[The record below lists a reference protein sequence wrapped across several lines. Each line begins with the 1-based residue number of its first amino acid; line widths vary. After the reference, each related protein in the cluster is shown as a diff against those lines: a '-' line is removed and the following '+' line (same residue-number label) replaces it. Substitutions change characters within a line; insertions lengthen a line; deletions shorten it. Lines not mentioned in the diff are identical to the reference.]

1 MRPPPLNKWH
11 HHPSSAWAKNR
22 ETVLHTVHS
31 HVWKYFWFCTQIIFR
46 TWPLLT
52 YLHQYTS
59 WSKLLD
65 FYNSLLSA
73 HPASIASF
81 LPCSPL
87 LMQQPVMVL
96 KQRLSLL
103 NSNPPKGLQSPWE
116 KLNVLER
123 TFRTPWDAPLTIPHF
138 TPSSFSSPEF
148 RKSPLRLP
156 SPRHVPSA

>member
-11 HHPSSAWAKNR
+11 HHPSSAWANNR

-52 YLHQYTS
+52 YLHQSTS
-59 WSKLLD
+59 WSKLLG

-73 HPASIASF
+73 HPASMPSF

-103 NSNPPKGLQSPWE
+103 NSKPPKGLQSPWE

-123 TFRTPWDAPLTIPHF
+123 TFRTPWDAPLTIPPLYTILVLLPRIPEKPF
-138 TPSSFSSPEF
+138 TPP
-148 RKSPLRLP
+148 KP
-156 SPRHVPSA
+156 